1 MSNALIGARLQ
12 EETGAIRLFVEPFDK
27 LLALIE
33 QQVAAAKA

>member
-1 MSNALIGARLQ
+1 VTDRLQ
-12 EETGAIRLFVEPFDK
+12 EEAVRLFVEPFDK